1 MPSFGARLSDS
12 AGRLSE
18 HGLWQYALVPLLLS
32 ALNGRQIR
40 NVLGSAYD
48 LHAGISFGVPIPV
61 TDAWSFVSTPTPGG
75 GVTVGPTALAGVAL
89 FAVGIVLQ
97 GVLLAGYLGGL
108 SRGVRGEPPAFGA
121 TVREYWLP
129 FLGFALV
136 LLAMFLPPALFVLG
150 PAGLRGLLVLWLLV
164 FVVGGY
170 LLYAAPYLIVLHD
183 VGLGRALGWS
193 VSLATE
199 GGAYLRY
206 AAGYAVVVLLISV
219 PATLVVAN
227 LSILGVLV
235 GIVGLAPVGLV
246 FDTATLVFVGDLT
259 DAAGFGGGTDDRPH
273 RAGLSPAPAEREN
286 ATAESP

>member
-1 MPSFGARLSDS
+1 MPSFGARLGDS
-12 AGRLSE
+12 VDRLAE
-18 HGLWQYALVPLLLS
+18 HGLWRYALVPLLLS

-40 NVLGSAYD
+40 NVLGADYD
-48 LHAGISFGVPIPV
+48 FHAGISFGVPIPV

-75 GVTVGPTALAGVAL
+75 GVAVGPTALAGVVL

-121 TVREYWLP
+121 AIREYWLP

-136 LLAMFLPPALFVLG
+136 LLAMFLPPALLALG

-170 LLYAAPYLIVLHD
+170 LLYAAPFLIVLHD

-193 VSLATE
+193 VSLATD

-206 AAGYAVVVLLISV
+206 AAAYAVVVLLISV

-227 LSILGVLV
+227 LSILGVLI

-246 FDTATLVFVGDLT
+246 LDTATLVFVGDLT
-259 DAAGFGGGTDDRPH
+259 DAAGFGGENGRAH
-273 RAGLSPAPAEREN
+273 RAGLSPAPDERE
-286 ATAESP
+286 AGTDSA